1 MSIDKSV
8 YYHSAERYN
17 NSFALTRLVYWGRI
31 HNRACRKL
39 GMPSLLLMQD

>member
-17 NSFALTRLVYWGRI
+17 KSFALTRLAYCDVYTKE
-31 HNRACRKL
+31 HVE
-39 GMPSLLLMQD
+39 S